1 MNDIK
6 QKEAIFPPSMVMERP
21 CSPVSFAVWFLTDGN
36 VAVTWRTI
44 CLFSPHP
51 VVLHKTTRV
60 SGAGEEAEKKLAW
73 MKAEHRLP
81 QRTAFPRPGKTKQKV
96 SVLFCFFFFLAFY
109 PALVTV
115 SFVAGGKQFLERA
128 LHSTRSPFLSQT
140 AAEARPSYKCSFYAP
155 LIQQPLKHWCWAD
168 TKPVNLKR
176 AFQRINALPRS
187 RTYHK

>member
-1 MNDIK
+1 MFSPDLKRILKN
-6 QKEAIFPPSMVMERP
+6 ERYQAKR
-21 CSPVSFAVWFLTDGN
+21 SHISSLHGHGA
-36 VAVTWRTI
+36 A
-44 CLFSPHP
+44 LFSCFFCRLVFNRRKCCCDMTDNLFIFPHP

-73 MKAEHRLP
+73 MKAERRLP
-81 QRTAFPRPGKTKQKV
+81 RRTAFPRPGKTKQKV

-140 AAEARPSYKCSFYAP
+140 AAEAGPSYKCSFYAP
-155 LIQQPLKHWCWAD
+155 LIQQPLKH
-168 TKPVNLKR
+168 
-176 AFQRINALPRS
+176 
-187 RTYHK
+187 